1 MRSFE
6 IITSEVNRLGSRLQP
21 KWHGAPLIRMVSVCF
36 PDEPVV
42 VVARTNRF
50 GFVGWS
56 FEQSIHIFA
65 AGLRSS
71 RNYKAL
77 LSVKLNQARLDGE
90 PHDPGGFAF
99 AADAI
104 TVFD

>member
-21 KWHGAPLIRMVSVCF
+21 KWNGAALIRRASVCF
-36 PDEPVV
+36 SDVLVV
-42 VVARTNRF
+42 SKTNRF
-50 GFVGWS
+50 GFVGWG
-56 FEQSIHIFA
+56 FEQSIHVFA
-65 AGLRSS
+65 AGLKSS

-77 LSVKLNQARLDGE
+77 LSAKLNQVRFDGE
-90 PHDPGGFAF
+90 PHNPGGFAF

-104 TVFD
+104 TAFD